1 MLQCAKQFR
10 TDGPGM
16 PSTHPTAGAQKLGYE
31 SASAA
36 NWNRS
41 WAPHVDD
48 LYRVIDNLDRVA
60 LRPVVQE
67 LQRREEAENADAV
80 DG

>member
-1 MLQCAKQFR
+1 
-10 TDGPGM
+10 M